1 MGEVIASG
9 DFEGWLCKKLTSLD
23 IDNDVYGSYITGILD
38 EEDEEDTKK
47 ETLGEI
53 LEAVTED
60 SAELCDVVIQTYN
73 AMKQAKNTERKGADD
88 RPNIDEILAA
98 HVGVTTT
105 TMRKQTPKPEALTEE
120 HTAIKKSVMAMYSS
134 VPEDNEDDELY
145 PCYVA
150 LYIIIY
156 TYIPK
161 NTGERD
167 GKAHHH
173 QTVDAA
179 LEVFENTNS
188 KTVTESEKNARVK
201 QKEESVKKKEQ
212 DKINLEKQKIKKA
225 ERKEK
230 EKQRTQKKER
240 GR

>member
-1 MGEVIASG
+1 MGEVIAGG

-60 SAELCDVVIQTYN
+60 SAELCDVVIKTYN
-73 AMKQAKNTERKGADD
+73 AMKQANNNKNKGADD

-105 TMRKQTPKPEALTEE
+105 TMQKQTPKPEALTEE
-120 HTAIKKSVMAMYSS
+120 HTAIKRSVMAMYSS
-134 VPEDNEDDELY
+134 VPEDNEDDEL
-145 PCYVA
+145 
-150 LYIIIY
+150 
-156 TYIPK
+156 
-161 NTGERD
+161 GERD

-188 KTVTESEKNARVK
+188 KTVTEAEKNARVK